1 MTWIVKL
8 QDLAHTRAINDNT
21 VELTLLVRQDTT
33 GTAQTWN
40 PWTSPKTIQTAADI
54 PVPGDRLG
62 DYDTAGWA
70 SELGTFASWADQ
82 FRVRTVSWRLVK
94 DSMSAYLC
102 TIRAT
107 NRTTYCPEPTVRRSD
122 SAGVRS
128 VDRYRDATPTTST
141 VDEDTIA
148 GTAYTEIGGKPQRFL
163 VSTIDLQIVLP
174 WRTDDAAYTDG
185 YPDLKTLIGDKL
197 QKVNSATF
205 LGFEPNSLMLTGVDV
220 DPKEDEYLEVTVS
233 FRYDSWY
240 HFNQE
245 PDREVNG
252 DAILEKVGSI
262 WRAKTV
268 RWRDMSRGTYD
279 FNNMFS
285 TDEKAYAQ
293 YGWQAWDTVCL
304 GAFMASYDQT
314 EKKPLTALRSE
325 AVP

>member
-1 MTWIVKL
+1 MTWTVTL

-21 VELTLLVRQDTT
+21 LELTLLVRQDTA
-33 GTAQTWN
+33 GTPDTWN
-40 PWTSPKTIQTAADI
+40 PWTSPVSVNTGAEI
-54 PVPGDRLG
+54 PVPGDRLS
-62 DYDTAGWA
+62 DYDNAAWA
-70 SELGTFASWADQ
+70 TELGTFSNWAAVY
-82 FRVRTVSWRLVK
+82 RVRSVSWRLVK
-94 DSMSAYLC
+94 DSLSAYLC

-107 NRTTYCPEPTVRRSD
+107 NRTTWCPEPTVRRSD

-141 VDEDTIA
+141 LDEDTIG
-148 GTAYTEIGGKPQRFL
+148 GTAYTEIGGKPQKFL

-185 YPDLKTLIGDKL
+185 YPDLKTLIGAKL
-197 QKVNSATF
+197 QTVNSATF

-220 DPKEDEYLEVTVS
+220 DPKQDENLEVTVS

-252 DAILEKVGSI
+252 DVKVEKVGSE
-262 WRAKTV
+262 WQAKTV
-268 RWRDMSRGTYD
+268 RWRDMSRGTTD
-279 FNNMFS
+279 FNSMFS
-285 TDEKAYAQ
+285 ADEKAYAQ
-293 YGWQAWDTVCL
+293 YGWQAWDTVCSEN
-304 GAFMASYDQT
+304 FMASYAQT
-314 EKKPLTALRSE
+314 EKKPLTSIRSE